1 MAKNFV
7 SHTNGTETIDGSTG
21 KNNRMERGGSVV
33 SNPIWKPGGPNSPQQ
48 RLEASKYAQQ
58 TGGYG
63 QVSVHNTPFNQ
74 HGKSGKVEP
83 AKPQPKLR
91 GSNAG

>member
-7 SHTNGTETIDGSTG
+7 SHTNGTETIDGATG
-21 KNNRMERGGSVV
+21 QNNRMERGGSVV

-58 TGGYG
+58 TGDYG
-63 QVSVHNTPFNQ
+63 EVSVRKTPFNQ